1 MLFPFLFFLVSYLI
15 KRDIILITSITLE
28 HKNNIFLLHLSLH
41 QTCTITVDSGLE
53 LNTYLELIAI
63 RETRG
68 AEGGDAALSISNK
81 AVNTC

>member
-28 HKNNIFLLHLSLH
+28 HKNNIFLLHPSLH

-68 AEGGDAALSISNK
+68 AEEGDAALSISNK